1 MKFNIHVTKMR
12 DVDPLLHALG
22 EKRKTSLFPQ
32 PPPFERGLFPQPP
45 PILHFDA
52 QNGDNLIPPFWASKC
67 KMRSKT

>member
-32 PPPFERGLFPQPP
+32 PPPFERGIAKVSSGGIRF
-45 PILHFDA
+45 A
-52 QNGDNLIPPFWASKC
+52 PFI
-67 KMRSKT
+67 